1 MNGCSFEQAKNEM
14 HILAYCYHWDSHLLW
29 SLPRNERKMWV
40 NMVIEQ
46 HKAEREQINQG
57 GSSNSSTYTES
68 Y

>member
-1 MNGCSFEQAKNEM
+1 
-14 HILAYCYHWDSHLLW
+14 
-29 SLPRNERKMWV
+29 MWV